1 MSITPLPPKLNTA
14 SFLRLWQIIGNP
26 KAEPPIP
33 ALIPISRSS
42 WLNGVRSGIFPKSV
56 KLGLRSVAWK
66 TEDIQTLISQL
77 GGAL

>member
-1 MSITPLPPKLNTA
+1 MAVTISHQLPEA
-14 SFLRLWQIIGNP
+14 GFLRIWQILGNP

-33 ALIPISRSS
+33 ALILISRTS